1 MKNLLNKTG
10 MTKRELIIIGF
21 LFITFMAGIAVKYS
35 GWKTP
40 VSFSY
45 TESDKDFEQR
55 IKSAFTELDE
65 NKQGLTP
72 QQQTTADEM
81 KKLADSLITQ
91 KESDTND
98 KKQIKPGRKININTE
113 LAGDLQLL
121 PGVGEIM
128 AERIIEYREQKGGFQ
143 RVDDIKK
150 VKGIGDKKFEQI
162 KEYIVVE

>member
-21 LFITFMAGIAVKYS
+21 LFITFIAGIAVKYS

-40 VSFSY
+40 NSFNYSE
-45 TESDKDFEQR
+45 TDKEFEQQIR
-55 IKSAFTELDE
+55 SAFTELDE
-65 NKQGLTP
+65 NKLGLTS

-81 KKLADSLITQ
+81 KKLADSLITT
-91 KESDTND
+91 KETDTKD
-98 KKQIKPGRKININTE
+98 KKQTKPLKKININTA

-121 PGVGEIM
+121 PGVGEVM
-128 AERIIEYREQKGGFQ
+128 AERIIEYREQKGGF
-143 RVDDIKK
+143 RKPEDIKN
-150 VKGIGDKKFEQI
+150 VKGIGDKKFEQM